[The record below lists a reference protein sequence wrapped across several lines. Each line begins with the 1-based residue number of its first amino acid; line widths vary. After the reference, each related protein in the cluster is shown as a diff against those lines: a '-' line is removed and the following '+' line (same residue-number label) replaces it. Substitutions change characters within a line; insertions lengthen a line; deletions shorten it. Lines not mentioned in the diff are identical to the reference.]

1 MRACV
6 RGAEKGWS
14 SYELPQSCASRLRN
28 LRLCHVSAPLLHLVL
43 VNIPVLGLRK
53 MSRFVL
59 LLAASATAL
68 NLGVPVLRSTRPSL
82 RRVRTG
88 RFAQAPCCLTRT
100 AT

>member
-1 MRACV
+1 MELLRAPT
-6 RGAEKGWS
+6 
-14 SYELPQSCASRLRN
+14 ELCLSAAQLATYNSC
-28 LRLCHVSAPLLHLVL
+28 LCHVFAPLLHLVL